1 MKSQRIIYWVTTG
14 IFSLWMLMNAFGYL
28 CSPRAKILCTHFGF
42 PDYFR
47 VELGVAKLLGAI
59 ALLIPFE
66 RYGAKEWVYAGFTIT
81 LLSGFIAHLASG
93 DTFFAALSALIAL
106 AILLGSY
113 LSFHSLKNYSS
124 R

>member
-28 CSPRAKILCTHFGF
+28 FSHRAKVLCAHFGF

-47 VELGVAKLLGAI
+47 IELGVAKLLGTI
-59 ALLIPFE
+59 MLLIPIK
-66 RYGAKEWVYAGFTIT
+66 RLWLKEWVYAGFAFT
-81 LLSGFIAHLASG
+81 LFSGFIAHLASG
-93 DTFFAALSALIAL
+93 DTFFSAFSALIAF

-113 LSFHSLKNYSS
+113 FSFHSLKNYGF